1 MTTIGTHGL
10 SCQTGDNFASLAL
23 YMQDEATRI
32 DDLLYAQLT
41 SLTGFL
47 ARPTIIVTNSANV
60 LMAGPDF
67 TRIPWDTVLFNN
79 STFMGLTN
87 TGGSDPRTI
96 ITVGSRGGAAVTV
109 PYLQGWYRYGI
120 GTRMTA
126 TGAITAY
133 SSRMTQV
140 DVIDE
145 TNIFRPGLGSL
156 IEETFDTSTGGEAH
170 CGHNTFRAAGISGI
184 RLDTTISNQNLAS
197 SVNLNTNSY
206 LWVTYIGPDEQIEV
220 A

>member
-1 MTTIGTHGL
+1 MTNIGTHGL

-32 DDLLYAQLT
+32 DELLYDQYT

-47 ARPTIIVTNSANV
+47 TRPTIIVTNSANV
-60 LMAGPDF
+60 TVAASDF
-67 TRIPWDTVLFNN
+67 TTIPWDTVLFNN

-96 ITVGSRGGAAVTV
+96 ITVGSRAGATTTI

-120 GTRMTA
+120 GIRMTA

-133 SSRMTQV
+133 SERKTQV
-140 DVIDE
+140 SVVDE
-145 TNIFRPGLGSL
+145 TNVFTPGLGSL
-156 IEETFDTSTGGEAH
+156 IEATYDTSTGGEAH
-170 CGHNTFRAAGISGI
+170 CGHNTFQASGISGI
-184 RLDTTISNQNLAS
+184 TLTTTVSNQNVAS